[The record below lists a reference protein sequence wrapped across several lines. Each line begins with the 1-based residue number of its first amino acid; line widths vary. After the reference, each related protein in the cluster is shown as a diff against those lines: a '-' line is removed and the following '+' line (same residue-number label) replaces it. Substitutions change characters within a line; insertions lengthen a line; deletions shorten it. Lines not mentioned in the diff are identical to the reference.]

1 MLQGGVPPPLERA
14 LTDRWCDHAFLC
26 LLCGYLLRSCSP
38 PESHA
43 SGGPRAANCKVGTPL
58 GCSGPP
64 GVDGMVLVAWL
75 AGGHKAAC
83 PNGPGAYGMVLPHR
97 DHTLALR
104 YPAEAGRQQSQL
116 LCHCL

>member
-1 MLQGGVPPPLERA
+1 
-14 LTDRWCDHAFLC
+14 
-26 LLCGYLLRSCSP
+26 
-38 PESHA
+38 
-43 SGGPRAANCKVGTPL
+43 
-58 GCSGPP
+58 
-64 GVDGMVLVAWL
+64 MVLVAWL